1 MIEETKNTIETDRV
15 LALAGLLQ
23 SVWGV
28 EQIASGKQLEERY
41 FNASLNSLFQFDADS
56 TAAVYGGAEGVEQGL
71 KCLSDMLTARSIDQY
86 RSSLR
91 YALAVLHLQ
100 RQLAGDDVL
109 LATIGRRLRH
119 SALQANHFADHSDD
133 IAASCAAVYQDT
145 ISTYRYRIKINGSV
159 AALASPRSV
168 NRIRALLLAGIRSAT
183 LWRQLGGRRWHVALS
198 RKKMLVAIEQLAA
211 ATPPQH

>member
-1 MIEETKNTIETDRV
+1 M
-15 LALAGLLQ
+15 L
-23 SVWGV
+23 
-28 EQIASGKQLEERY
+28 SGH
-41 FNASLNSLFQFDADS
+41 
-56 TAAVYGGAEGVEQGL
+56 
-71 KCLSDMLTARSIDQY
+71 SIDPY

-100 RQLAGDDVL
+100 RQLAGDEAL

-119 SALQANHFADHSDD
+119 SALQANHFADNSDD

-159 AALASPRSV
+159 QALQSPLSV

-183 LWRQLGGRRWHVALS
+183 LWRQLGGRRWHIALS
-198 RKKMLVAIEQLAA
+198 RKKMLTAIKNLAA
-211 ATPPQH
+211 AAPSQH

>member
-1 MIEETKNTIETDRV
+1 M
-15 LALAGLLQ
+15 
-23 SVWGV
+23 
-28 EQIASGKQLEERY
+28 
-41 FNASLNSLFQFDADS
+41 
-56 TAAVYGGAEGVEQGL
+56 
-71 KCLSDMLTARSIDQY
+71 
-86 RSSLR
+86 
-91 YALAVLHLQ
+91 HLQ

-168 NRIRALLLAGIRSAT
+168 NRIRALLLARYP
-183 LWRQLGGRRWHVALS
+183 LGNAMAPVGRTPLACRPVKEKNA
-198 RKKMLVAIEQLAA
+198 RRYRAISGRYA
-211 ATPPQH
+211 ATALKQLLISCRIVTIIFY